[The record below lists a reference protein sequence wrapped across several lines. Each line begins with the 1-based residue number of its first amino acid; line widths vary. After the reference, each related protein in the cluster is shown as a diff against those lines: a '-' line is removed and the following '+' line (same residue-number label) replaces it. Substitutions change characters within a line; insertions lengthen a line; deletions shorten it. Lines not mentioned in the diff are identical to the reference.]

1 MASTDFGLW
10 KDFFGNS
17 GVGGGRAR
25 ARAGLL
31 IVGGRWLL
39 LFSCFLLSPFF
50 CLKWDIIPCLHM
62 FDTC

>member
-10 KDFFGNS
+10 KDFLGIL
-17 GVGGGRAR
+17 AL
-25 ARAGLL
+25 AGEGEGL
-31 IVGGRWLL
+31 GGRWLL
-39 LFSCFLLSPFF
+39 LLFSALSFF